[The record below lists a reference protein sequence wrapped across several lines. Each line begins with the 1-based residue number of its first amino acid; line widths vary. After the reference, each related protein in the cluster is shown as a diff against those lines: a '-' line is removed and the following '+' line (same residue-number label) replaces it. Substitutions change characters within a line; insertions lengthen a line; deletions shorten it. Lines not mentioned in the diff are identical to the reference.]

1 MKLHFECAMGCSGD
15 MMMAALY
22 ELLPDKEAFRERMR
36 RLSLPG
42 VVLNYTASE
51 KCGITGTHITVTVG
65 GFEEKS
71 EDVNLGTGDSEHSE
85 HSKHSEHKAT
95 ASIGTQ
101 VNAQTIAQVG
111 NQTSN
116 LASTQINAH
125 SHNEASA
132 QANSQKRIINI
143 RASSAVSDKHAH
155 LHKHIETSTPYTHEQ
170 LHSHEHEHE
179 HEHSH
184 KHEHEHS
191 GNHEFEHKHDHS
203 NEHDDEHTHAHGHE
217 HNHGSGHEHGYN
229 HDNDHSHEHTS
240 DHNHNHTHDHTHSPG
255 HNHYSY
261 NEIIK
266 LIRSLSLP
274 ENVLNDALGVY
285 QILGEAESF
294 VHGVAL
300 SEIHLH
306 EVGRLDAVADIVGCC
321 LLMNMLGITKV
332 TASPVHVGSGS
343 VRCEHG
349 ILPVPAPAAAEIL
362 KGIPIYGG
370 SIRGELCTPT
380 GAALLKRFVTDF
392 GPMPP
397 LTVVN
402 IGCGM
407 GSKDFEAAN
416 CLRAFLC
423 EEDANDG
430 GEHDTVYEISCN
442 LDDMT
447 PEAIGAAFDILLE
460 NGALDVF
467 ATPIMMKKS
476 RPAVM
481 LTCLCAEELRDNLSR
496 LMLKHTSTLGIRIS
510 SHRRDVLKRTVQTVS
525 TKYGTIRIKHAHGFG
540 TIKTKPEYDDV
551 LDAAKKHSIPFSI
564 VYDAAMGTAL
574 DSTLDTVNPA

>member
-36 RLSLPG
+36 RLALPG
-42 VVLNYTASE
+42 VVLNYAASE
-51 KCGITGTHITVTVG
+51 KCGITGTHITVTIG

-71 EDVNLGTGDSEHSE
+71 EDVNLGAADSE

-101 VNAQTIAQVG
+101 VNAQPIAP
-111 NQTSN
+111 TSDQ
-116 LASTQINAH
+116 ASTKINAH
-125 SHNEASA
+125 AHNVSSA
-132 QANSQKRIINI
+132 QTGSQRTIVNI

-155 LHKHIETSTPYTHEQ
+155 LHKRDEDSAPHTHEYSHNHEHDHDHGHVHDGNHDHG
-170 LHSHEHEHE
+170 HSHGGAQN
-179 HEHSH
+179 H
-184 KHEHEHS
+184 K
-191 GNHEFEHKHDHS
+191 
-203 NEHDDEHTHAHGHE
+203 
-217 HNHGSGHEHGYN
+217 
-229 HDNDHSHEHTS
+229 
-240 DHNHNHTHDHTHSPG
+240 
-255 HNHYSY
+255 HYSY

-285 QILGEAESF
+285 QILGEAESA

-380 GAALLKRFVTDF
+380 GAALLKRFVTGF

-397 LTVVN
+397 LTVAN

-407 GSKDFEAAN
+407 GTKDFEAAN

-447 PEAIGAAFDILLE
+447 PEAIGAAFDIFLE

-481 LTCLCAEELRDNLSR
+481 LTCLCTEESRDDLSR
-496 LMLKHTSTLGIRIS
+496 LMLKHTSTLGVRIS
-510 SHRRDVLKRTVQTVS
+510 SHRRDVLTRTVQTAS
-525 TKYGTIRIKHAHGFG
+525 TKYGTIKMKHAHGFG

-551 LDAAKKHSIPFSI
+551 LDAAKKHGIPFLT
-564 VYDAAMGTAL
+564 VYDAALSTAL
-574 DSTLDTVNPA
+574 DSALDSAKPDII